1 MIATAT
7 IALISCIASVVGI
20 SIIVTYWV
28 MGRMENDR
36 MTFREIMTDYRNK
49 ITSIAKQKPHV
60 DIQIPN
66 KSIP

>member
-1 MIATAT
+1 MIATDT
-7 IALISCIASVVGI
+7 IALISCIASVVGF

-36 MTFREIMTDYRNK
+36 MTFREIMTNYRNK
-49 ITSIAKQKPHV
+49 ITSITKQKPHV